1 MPYRGVHFLG
11 GGAYMVPGASKSKRV
26 FSASSRAGAAPLWA
40 EVWASR
46 SILWLL
52 TRRELKARYAGS
64 MLGVMWNVIH
74 PIVMVMIYIL
84 ILGPIMNTKIGGGI
98 HTGDYVVHLCA
109 GIIPWLVFQ
118 EIVTRCAAT
127 ILENAGFIKKV
138 AFPEVILHLTAVLN
152 SLFVHAISY
161 TAFILILLLSGF
173 FTGAFPGWQVLACFG
188 ILAAIAVFALGIG
201 LVISVL
207 NIYFRDVGQLV
218 SIGLQVLFWF
228 VPIVYFPSLLTRD
241 EAGSFAHFLVRLM
254 EWNPLLHFV
263 RMSQWLFGDNPQEA
277 WFSWISLGV
286 VVLAP
291 MAALWLGLK
300 VFNHFKRDVLDNI

>member
-1 MPYRGVHFLG
+1 MTCWGVHFLG

-40 EVWASR
+40 EVWANR

-64 MLGVMWNVIH
+64 MLGVTWNVIH
-74 PIVMVMIYIL
+74 PIVMIMIYIL
-84 ILGPIMNTKIGGGI
+84 ILGTIMQRKLGGI

-109 GIIPWLVFQ
+109 GMIPWLVFQ
-118 EIVTRCAAT
+118 EIVMRCSTT

-138 AFPEVILHLTAVLN
+138 AFPEIILHLTVVLN

-161 TAFILILLLSGF
+161 TAFILILLL
-173 FTGAFPGWQVLACFG
+173 TGSFPGFPVLACFA
-188 ILAAIAVFALGIG
+188 ILPAIALFALGVG
-201 LVISVL
+201 LVMSVL

-228 VPIVYFPSLLTRD
+228 IPIVYFRYLLTGPD
-241 EAGSFAHFLVRLM
+241 AGAVARFLTGFM

-263 RMSQWLFGDNPQEA
+263 RMSQWLFGDSPDEA
-277 WFSWISLGV
+277 FFSWISLGV

-291 MAALWLGLK
+291 VAALWLGLK

>member
-1 MPYRGVHFLG
+1 MPCGGVHFLG
-11 GGAYMVPGASKSKRV
+11 GGAHMVPSASKSKRV

-64 MLGVMWNVIH
+64 MLGVTWNVIH
-74 PIVMVMIYIL
+74 PIVMIMIYIL
-84 ILGPIMNTKIGGGI
+84 ILGTIMQRKLGGGV

-109 GIIPWLVFQ
+109 GMIPWLVFQ
-118 EIVTRCAAT
+118 EVVMRCSST

-138 AFPEVILHLTAVLN
+138 AFPEIILHLTAVLN
-152 SLFVHAISY
+152 SLFVHAISC
-161 TAFILILLLSGF
+161 TAFILILLL
-173 FTGAFPGWQVLACFG
+173 TGSFPGWQVLASFA
-188 ILAAIAVFALGIG
+188 ILPAIAVFALGIG

-228 VPIVYFPSLLTRD
+228 IPIVYFRSLLTGA
-241 EAGSFAHFLVRLM
+241 ETVPFVRRLIGLM

-263 RMSQWLFGDNPQEA
+263 RMNQYLFGDSPDEA
-277 WFSWISLGV
+277 FFSWISLGV

-291 MAALWLGLK
+291 VAALWLGLK

>member
-1 MPYRGVHFLG
+1 M
-11 GGAYMVPGASKSKRV
+11 APGASKSKRV

-40 EVWASR
+40 EVWANR

-74 PIVMVMIYIL
+74 PIVMIMIYIL
-84 ILGPIMNTKIGGGI
+84 ILGPIMKSKIGGGVG
-98 HTGDYVVHLCA
+98 TGVYVVHLCA

-161 TAFILILLLSGF
+161 TAFILILLVVGP
-173 FTGAFPGWQVLACFG
+173 FPGARVLACFG
-188 ILAAIAVFALGIG
+188 ILAAIAVFALGVG

-228 VPIVYFPSLLTRD
+228 VPIVYFPSLLTGPG
-241 EAGSFAHFLVRLM
+241 AGSFAHRLVRLM

-277 WFSWISLGV
+277 WFSWSSLGV

-291 MAALWLGLK
+291 VAALWLGLK